1 VRGRRLARVSLA
13 AGYLGLGG
21 FLALEATT
29 RQPGEASS
37 LDASGD
43 DDGTTRLILN
53 AYGVAL
59 AVPALG
65 LVVKSSRLPDWVRP
79 VGLALEVV
87 GLGLRWWSMS
97 TLKASYSR
105 TLRNAQQGALIDD
118 GPYAL
123 VRHPG
128 YLGSLLTWVGFSLSS
143 ASAPTVAIVSG
154 LLGPAYWRRIAA
166 EEELLVRDLP
176 GYAEYSRRTWRL
188 IPRIW

>member
-1 VRGRRLARVSLA
+1 
-13 AGYLGLGG
+13 LGG

-29 RQPGEASS
+29 RRPGEASS
-37 LDASGD
+37 LQASAD

-79 VGLALEVV
+79 GGLVLELA

-105 TLRNAQQGALIDD
+105 TLRNAQHGTLIDD

-154 LLGPAYWRRIAA
+154 MLGRAYWRRIAA

>member
-1 VRGRRLARVSLA
+1 MTGRRRGRVWLA

-65 LVVKSSRLPDWVRP
+65 LVVKSSWLPDWVRP
-79 VGLALEVV
+79 VGLALEVA

-105 TLRNAQQGALIDD
+105 TLRSAQQGTLIDD

-128 YLGSLLTWVGFSLSS
+128 YLGSLVTWVGFSLSS
-143 ASAPTVAIVSG
+143 ASAPTVAIVTG